1 VSTLPGPC
9 DIDFAGHTKEMFVDQ
24 GQRGDIA
31 TGARPARRAV
41 FRKVHG
47 IAAGRLVLHAERPE
61 WTRQGFLAGDSF
73 PCWVRFSSD
82 VARDADDAGN
92 GTIGIGIKLFG
103 AAGPTPAV
111 VDPTAP
117 TVDLLLQNH
126 DVFFVDTGHDMCVF
140 TDLSIH
146 GLCRA
151 PG

>member
-61 WTRQGFLAGDSF
+61 WTRQAF
-73 PCWVRFSSD
+73 FS
-82 VARDADDAGN
+82 
-92 GTIGIGIKLFG
+92 IL
-103 AAGPTPAV
+103 PP
-111 VDPTAP
+111 
-117 TVDLLLQNH
+117 
-126 DVFFVDTGHDMCVF
+126 
-140 TDLSIH
+140 
-146 GLCRA
+146 
-151 PG
+151 